1 MPLLSVN
8 PNVAAAPFVTLG
20 NVAATVLRRMPEPS
34 AQTGPAGT
42 LPLKRS
48 CEPSE
53 QVIGPVNVRLPAN
66 VTTLPPVTVR
76 PPSCATPESVWMAP
90 FHVVLPRAL
99 IVNVGLD
106 DAAVRLDA
114 RRAGTVAVEVVR
126 LQGAAVEDPHDTG
139 AARTALEEIE
149 VFVALKETVRADID
163 VNRAACGVVAPGVV
177 AGGAQDA
184 AADVHRDVSFRGMV
198 AETQETLFTHV

>member
-1 MPLLSVN
+1 MVLTVPLLSVN

-53 QVIGPVNVRLPAN
+53 QMIGPVNVRLPAN
-66 VTTLPPVTVR
+66 VTVLPPVTVR

-99 IVNVGLD
+99 IVKPFSPRAVTILALTVPLGLMTPPS
-106 DAAVRLDA
+106 ASMRAVPVPSQLKLFACR
-114 RRAGTVAVEVVR
+114 V
-126 LQGAAVEDPHDTG
+126 PPSKI
-139 AARTALEEIE
+139 RTIPVLPEPP
-149 VFVALKETVRADID
+149 LKKLKFLS
-163 VNRAACGVVAPGVV
+163 
-177 AGGAQDA
+177 
-184 AADVHRDVSFRGMV
+184 H
-198 AETQETLFTHV
+198 